1 MKEVHKFRDTIHA
14 YKVDSLISHYNWL
27 CKWVNKYN
35 EDKYRLWDYTVKVSS
50 MSAHY
55 KHKDKITEHWHRD
68 VWMENKYNIN
78 FKDRIENGCFIT
90 YKANYDLSWFLDES
104 STCIELS
111 NPDHY
116 QIDLNDYLG
125 SKSAFEDNYP
135 DGTIGGFNST
145 DTASEDLLITYWRID
160 EKGGLGAGS
169 ISSWDEE
176 YPSEEELRAYKEKLK
191 NEREDE
197 RLANIDSW
205 RDFEHE
211 IS

>member
-1 MKEVHKFRDTIHA
+1 MKEVHKFRDTIQA

-35 EDKYRLWDYTVKVSS
+35 KDKEKLFDYKVEVSS

-55 KHKDKITEHWHRD
+55 KNEDKITERWHRD
-68 VWMENKYNIN
+68 VWMKNKYNIN

-104 STCIELS
+104 SLSIEES
-111 NPDHY
+111 IPSYY
-116 QIDLNDYLG
+116 QIDLHDYLN
-125 SKSAFEDNYP
+125 SKSAYEDNYP
-135 DGTIGGFNST
+135 DGMIGGFNVS
-145 DTASEDLLITYWRID
+145 DMHIEKELITAWRFD

-169 ISSWDEE
+169 ISPWDEK
-176 YPSEEELRAYKEKLK
+176 YPSEEELKAYKEKLK